1 MIGLLAV
8 LLPHVLAAEDRLDKQ
23 FYNDYLDSLPNER
36 LQQTA
41 LLEKNL
47 LRVAVRAISREDSI
61 DGPAFTKNLKT
72 SSLKYEIVSSDSPF
86 VRGIFKELPYLK
98 PTKYMWIVASGPYVI
113 FVSFLADP
121 RLFLTGEFQTRVVKK
136 SKGQG
141 PHPD

>member
-1 MIGLLAV
+1 MIFGLCAV
-8 LLPHVLAAEDRLDKQ
+8 VSLHALGAEDRLDKQ

-36 LQQTA
+36 LQQNA

-47 LRVAVRAISREDSI
+47 LRVAVRAISREDSLE
-61 DGPAFTKNLKT
+61 GPAYTKNLQT
-72 SSLKYEIVSSDSPF
+72 SALKYEIVAADSPF

-98 PTKYMWIVASGPYVI
+98 PTKYMWIIGSGPYVI

-136 SKGQG
+136 TKGKPG
-141 PHPD
+141 HE